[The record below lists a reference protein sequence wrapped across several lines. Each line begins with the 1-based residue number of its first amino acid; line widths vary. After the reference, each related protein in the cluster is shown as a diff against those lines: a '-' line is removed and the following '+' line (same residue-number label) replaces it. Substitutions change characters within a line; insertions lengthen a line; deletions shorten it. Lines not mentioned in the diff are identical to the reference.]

1 MALIISGLQ
10 WLSIMVAMV
19 ANIIKKTHTMEH
31 NFITYVRTLQFWQLR
46 LKGKQTDYVYI
57 PSGEVKHYNINLQ
70 SLIDRKEIEVK
81 EQLSNKGN
89 KYYTYKALQK
99 GNINLSLI
107 KPKGD
112 ELNEVHRKMM
122 YYLMNVSLPT
132 DAPRTVYFDAF
143 LKYREYKPR
152 LFFTVDN
159 FSKRVHTPVSSFSK
173 EYRPNL
179 LLFGDKTFSFDVA
192 TMQPL
197 LLGKILHDTIGE
209 NDFSEWINNGKDV
222 YGILQ
227 EKANLSTRDEAKKK
241 FFEILFG
248 KPNKQLETLF
258 NASNWINWINEFKN
272 KPFTPN
278 PHTLE
283 KNHSN
288 LAYLLQTTE
297 VTLMTKLWVKLIE
310 NNIPFV
316 SVHDEVIVQ
325 IQNSIQTLELFK
337 SVMESEFVYYKI
349 NYNKELQKTLK
360 PIFDTSLPIIQNE
373 ITKTKERPKWNIE
386 ELEKFFEHIPDQ
398 QIRLSKFE
406 NIISTKKFVEN
417 HLSIIKHNNGKKSFE
432 PYYDRLLKLMN
443 LLKEKNSLE
452 LYDRITN

>member
-1 MALIISGLQ
+1 
-10 WLSIMVAMV
+10 
-19 ANIIKKTHTMEH
+19 MEN

-46 LKGKQTDYVYI
+46 LKGNQSDSVYI
-57 PSGEVKHYNINLQ
+57 PSNEIKKYNINLQ
-70 SLIDRKEIEVK
+70 SLIESRVIEVK

-89 KYYTYKALQK
+89 KYYIYKTLQK

-112 ELNEVHRKMM
+112 ELNEVHKKMM

-143 LKYREYKPR
+143 LKYREFEPR
-152 LFFTVDN
+152 LFFTVDK
-159 FSKRVHTPVSSFSK
+159 FSKRVHTPVTSFSK

-179 LLFGDKTFSFDVA
+179 LLYGEKTTSFDVV

-197 LLGKILHDTIGE
+197 LLGKILINEIGKNE
-209 NDFSEWINNGKDV
+209 FSDWINNGNDIYK
-222 YGILQ
+222 ILQ
-227 EKANLSTRDEAKKK
+227 GKTNLCTRDEAKKK

-337 SVMESEFVYYKI
+337 SVMESQFVYYKI

-360 PIFDTSLPIIQNE
+360 PIFDTSLPIVQNE
-373 ITKTKERPKWNIE
+373 IIKTKERPKWNIE
-386 ELEKFFEHIPDQ
+386 ELEKFFENIPDQ

-406 NIISTKKFVEN
+406 NIISTKNFVEN

-443 LLKEKNSLE
+443 LLKEK
-452 LYDRITN
+452 TA